1 MREKET
7 YTDKANLS
15 GYSKDELLAQCMDL
29 NLPVSRF
36 DSIEAL
42 RNHLEA
48 AYDEIGETHEV
59 DIDPE
64 LKEECVYI
72 GKRDPIFKFVLTK
85 FIQLF

>member
-1 MREKET
+1 MKEKEIYIDET
-7 YTDKANLS
+7 NFS
-15 GYSKDELLAQCMDL
+15 NYSRDELLAQCLDL

-36 DSIEAL
+36 DSIEVL

-48 AYDEIGETHEV
+48 AYDEIGEKPNT

-72 GKRDPIFKFVLTK
+72 GKRDPIFKFMLTK

>member
-1 MREKET
+1 MKEKEI
-7 YTDKANLS
+7 YIDETDFSN
-15 GYSKDELLAQCMDL
+15 YSRDELLAQCLDL

-36 DSIEAL
+36 DSIEVL

-48 AYDEIGETHEV
+48 AYDEIGEKPNT

-72 GKRDPIFKFVLTK
+72 GKRDPIFKFMLTK

>member
-7 YTDKANLS
+7 YIDTNNLS
-15 GYSKDELLAQCMDL
+15 SFSREELLAKCLDL

-48 AYDEIGETHEV
+48 AYDEIGENSEPE
-59 DIDPE
+59 IEPE
-64 LKEECVYI
+64 LQEECVYI
-72 GKRDPIFKFVLTK
+72 GKRDPIFKFMLTK

>member
-1 MREKET
+1 MKEKEI
-7 YTDKANLS
+7 YIDETDFS
-15 GYSKDELLAQCMDL
+15 SYSRDELLAQCLDL

-36 DSIEAL
+36 DSIEVL

-48 AYDEIGETHEV
+48 AYDEIGEKPNT

-72 GKRDPIFKFVLTK
+72 GKRDPIFKFMLTK

>member
-7 YTDKANLS
+7 YTENLS
-15 GYSKDELLAQCMDL
+15 SYSREELLAQCLDL

-42 RNHLEA
+42 KNHLEA
-48 AYDEIGETHEV
+48 AYDEIGEISDTE
-59 DIDPE
+59 IEPE
-64 LKEECVYI
+64 LQEECVYI
-72 GKRDPIFKFVLTK
+72 GKRDPLFKFMLTK

>member
-7 YTDKANLS
+7 YTDINNLS
-15 GYSKDELLAQCMDL
+15 SCSREELLAQCLDL

-48 AYDEIGETHEV
+48 AYDEIGENLEAE
-59 DIDPE
+59 IEPE
-64 LKEECVYI
+64 LQEECVYI
-72 GKRDPIFKFVLTK
+72 GKRDPIFKFMLTK
-85 FIQLF
+85 LIQLF